1 VRHIALTLNAL
12 ALFLF
17 NSFALSRVLFILEE
31 FQKFIKVIIIIII
44 KKKYGIDLTVHIT
57 VNQLN
62 ILFYAL
68 C

>member
-1 VRHIALTLNAL
+1 MRHIALTLSDL
-12 ALFLF
+12 AQFLF

-44 KKKYGIDLTVHIT
+44 KNYGIDLTVQIT